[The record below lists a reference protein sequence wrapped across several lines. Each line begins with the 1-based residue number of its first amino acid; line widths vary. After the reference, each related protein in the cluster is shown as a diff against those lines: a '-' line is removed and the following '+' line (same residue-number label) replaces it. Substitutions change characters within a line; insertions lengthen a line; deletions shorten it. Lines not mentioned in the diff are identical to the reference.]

1 MKRSFSIILFTLLL
15 FFCQTSTYASS
26 GTDKADNIILLIGDG
41 MGMGQIEVARQFE
54 YGKEGKLNMER
65 MDHTA
70 LMRTYSAGS
79 MVTDSAAGGSAIAT
93 GVKTLNGM
101 LGVDEKGRETDSI
114 LDILQAAGKKTGLIT
129 TSMAVDA
136 TPAAF
141 GASTADRWTGSASIA
156 SQLADSEIDVIMGGG
171 ESFFKHTQGRGE
183 LMPVF
188 QKKGYTIV
196 RDKKQLVDAPSGG
209 RLLGLFNSSYMNY
222 VLDRKHVH
230 SAEPSLPEMLEKSLQ
245 TLSKGKHGFFLMAEG
260 GRIDHASHAA
270 DLTGV
275 WKETIEF
282 DQTVKRALDFTK
294 THPNTLVIVLA
305 DHETMGI
312 SVPDQ
317 LDIKGLKN
325 IKASPV
331 YMAGQLE
338 KKGIQPAT
346 VREVFQEWASIS
358 LTDAEIGQFIEK
370 AGGSRS
376 AVYKQSKLAWEIGSQ
391 IAAHY
396 KAGIM
401 ERNIRN
407 ASPTGGHTANMV
419 PVFAKGPGSGAFH
432 GVLDNTD
439 ISALIMKAAGINF
452 VPGPKNGS

>member
-1 MKRSFSIILFTLLL
+1 MKWSFSIILSALL
-15 FFCQTSTYASS
+15 FFACQPDTFASS
-26 GTDKADNIILLIGDG
+26 GIKADNVILLIGDG
-41 MGMGQIEVARQFE
+41 MGMGQIEIARQLE

-65 MDHTA
+65 MEHTA

-114 LDILQAAGKKTGLIT
+114 LDALQAAGKKTGIIT

-141 GASTADRWTGSASIA
+141 GASTADRWTGAVSVA
-156 SQLADSEIDVIMGGG
+156 SQLADSNIDVIMGGG
-171 ESFFKHTQGRGE
+171 ESFFKSTKGRSG

-196 RDKKQLVDAPSGG
+196 RDRQQLLDAPSGG

-222 VLDRKHVH
+222 VLDRRNVH
-230 SAEPSLPEMLEKSLQ
+230 SAEPSLPDMLKKSLDI
-245 TLSKGKHGFFLMAEG
+245 LSKGKHGFFLMAEG
-260 GRIDHASHAA
+260 GRIDQASHAA

-282 DQTVKRALDFTK
+282 DQAVKQALDFAGS
-294 THPNTLVIVLA
+294 HANTLVVVLA

-317 LDIKGLKN
+317 LDIQGLKY

-331 YMAGQLE
+331 YMAGQLV
-338 KKGIQPAT
+338 KKGIDT
-346 VREVFQEWASIS
+346 ESVREVFNEYAALS
-358 LTDAEIGQFIEK
+358 LTDAEIRQFIEK
-370 AGGSRS
+370 AGDSRTS
-376 AVYKQSKLAWEIGSQ
+376 VYKQSKLAWEIGSE

-396 KAGIM
+396 KAGIV

-419 PVFAKGPGSGAFH
+419 PVFAKGPGSSSFS

-439 ISALIMKAAGINF
+439 ISRLIMKAAGITF
-452 VPGPKNGS
+452 EPGPKNGG